1 MKTAENEAVNV
12 LEGNLGETGH
22 KYATEMERLQ
32 ATLSQLEDELS
43 QLRLDMQR
51 NKTEYEQLLRIKQT
65 LEMEIA
71 TYRRLL
77 EGEEMIKETAPP
89 PKKEPEVRTRKIVK
103 VVTQTMIN
111 GKVVDESSEVE
122 QIEERKN

>member
-1 MKTAENEAVNV
+1 MTLPSTGPMPACSPALPPCVLQVSV

-22 KYATEMERLQ
+22 KYGLEMERLQ
-32 ATLSQLEDELS
+32 AALSQLEDELS

-51 NKTEYEQLLRIKQT
+51 NKTEYELLLRIKQT

-77 EGEEMIKETAPP
+77 EGEEM
-89 PKKEPEVRTRKIVK
+89 
-103 VVTQTMIN
+103 
-111 GKVVDESSEVE
+111 
-122 QIEERKN
+122 

>member
-1 MKTAENEAVNV
+1 MSVCSSPGTAQCVLQVNV

-77 EGEEMIKETAPP
+77 EGEEM
-89 PKKEPEVRTRKIVK
+89 
-103 VVTQTMIN
+103 
-111 GKVVDESSEVE
+111 
-122 QIEERKN
+122 